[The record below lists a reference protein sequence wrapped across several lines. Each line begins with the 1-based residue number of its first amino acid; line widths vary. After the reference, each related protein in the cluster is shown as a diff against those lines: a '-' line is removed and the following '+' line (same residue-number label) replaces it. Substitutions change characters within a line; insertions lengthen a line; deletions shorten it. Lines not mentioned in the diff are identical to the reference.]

1 MGKIT
6 STILIHFQEVL
17 ADLNN
22 ESQKDDSFLE
32 SLPANLREILVGLHT
47 ENPRDDPLIGVPP
60 TFLIVEQ
67 NEFSSYSSS
76 KSDKCLGRWTVRLTS
91 IDEFAGDPNEI
102 KQERNG
108 MYYSHGFGDFS
119 IHNNGEVVR
128 IGWQVGPRYGR
139 GYEYSIVQRNDEIE
153 LVNQKD
159 LWIS

>member
-1 MGKIT
+1 M
-6 STILIHFQEVL
+6 L
-17 ADLNN
+17 AGLNT
-22 ESQKDDSFLE
+22 ESQE
-32 SLPANLREILVGLHT
+32 
-47 ENPRDDPLIGVPP
+47 DDPLIGVPP

-67 NEFSSYSSS
+67 NEFSTYDSS
-76 KSDKCLGRWTVRLTS
+76 KMGKCLGRWIIYATS
-91 IDEFAGDPNEI
+91 IEEFSGDPNTI

-119 IHNNGEVVR
+119 IHDNGEVVR

-139 GYEYSIVQRNDEIE
+139 GYEYSIVQRGDEIE